1 MSDSPNP
8 VFSDERTDVVKVT
21 GEAIM
26 GRVLG
31 YGILLDVMYHSY
43 KFNEARWELM
53 GLLVIAGLIGII
65 YQKKQKT
72 LNRHEYKKM
81 GLVCGIAVLTSIILV
96 LVLKSL
102 RHWH

>member
-8 VFSDERTDVVKVT
+8 IFSDERTEVVKVT

-26 GRVLG
+26 GRILG
-31 YGILLDVMYHSY
+31 YGILLDVMYRSLR
-43 KFNEARWELM
+43 FNEASWDLM

-72 LNRHEYKKM
+72 LNRQEYKKM

-96 LVLKSL
+96 LILKFL